1 MTIPL
6 RILVVID
13 KNLQDSTLQRGENL
27 NELFRYNRKKDRT
40 KPKTERIIEY
50 FYGIYVSKVAVKNQF
65 YSRIIG
71 FENKHREILGLL
83 NLSVDIYSAFGVIQD
98 T

>member
-1 MTIPL
+1 M
-6 RILVVID
+6 VVID

-27 NELFRYNRKKDRT
+27 NGLFRYNKKKDRT